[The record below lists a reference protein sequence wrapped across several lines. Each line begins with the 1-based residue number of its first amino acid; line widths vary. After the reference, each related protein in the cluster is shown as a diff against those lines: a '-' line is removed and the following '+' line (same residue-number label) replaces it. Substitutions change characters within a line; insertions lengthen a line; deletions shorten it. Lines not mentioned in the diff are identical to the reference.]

1 MNLPIVSTQILGT
14 GSYLPERCVKNSEL
28 TSSVGLDEAAIEQRT
43 GIRERHW
50 AAKEEAAS
58 DLAVQAARAAL
69 LMAGGSPAE
78 LQAIILSTT
87 SPDMPAFPATAC
99 LIQERLGAKKAVGFD
114 VAASCGGFL
123 VALSVGLQWIASGQA
138 RSVLVVASEVKS
150 RFVDLHDPATAIL
163 FGDGAGAVL
172 LGSGGPP
179 QADGHAVLCVKLHSD
194 GSRAHLI
201 RLPAG
206 GSRMPTS
213 PSTLSQGLHAL
224 RMNGGAIFRAA
235 VRQLE
240 AVTREV
246 LKEQGL
252 EITDIHHFVY
262 HQANARILSALAR
275 RLSIPS
281 DRLVTTLS
289 YTGNTSSASL
299 PIALDHLV
307 RSGRLKKGERIFLGA
322 FGGGLNWGGAL
333 IRW

>member
-58 DLAVQAARAAL
+58 DLAVQAAQAAL
-69 LMAGGSPAE
+69 LMADGSPAE

-150 RFVDLHDPATAIL
+150 RFVDLRDPATAIL

-206 GSRMPTS
+206 GSRMPIS
-213 PSTLSQGLHAL
+213 PSTLSQGLHTL

-235 VRQLE
+235 VRRLE
-240 AVTREV
+240 SVTREV

-307 RSGRLKKGERIFLGA
+307 RSGRLKKEERIFLGA